1 MEIKKISVFALKN
14 SAIQVNSAVV
24 FNGSVAIVDSIESD
38 GVILWTGKELIKTQE
53 PLTSSRLVVEHD
65 IVQEINNK
73 IIKKTVTTDVSYEHF
88 KAIITLAVHNLPIEG
103 ACVTLYQPLYKGD
116 TVKISQSALIKKF
129 PNKTLKEIKSVIG
142 LVVNIKNSVYSVMV
156 LNETVNFERRDLINQ
171 RASNTKFIYKLFKDC
186 ADKANDIITSIL
198 DTEETETTPV
208 ESKTLPQKDKT
219 KKK

>member
-1 MEIKKISVFALKN
+1 MEINKISVFALKN
-14 SAIQVNSAVV
+14 NAVQVNSAVV
-24 FNGSVAIVDSIESD
+24 FNDSVAIVDSIEPD
-38 GVILWTGKELIKTQE
+38 GVVLWNGKELIKTSE
-53 PLTSSRLVVEHD
+53 PLVSSRLVVEHN

-73 IIKKTVTTDVSYEHF
+73 IVKKTVTTDVSYEHF

-116 TVKISQSALIKKF
+116 TVKISQNALVKKF
-129 PNKTLKEIKSVIG
+129 PNKTLKEIKNVIG

-156 LNETVNFERRDLINQ
+156 LNETINFERRDLINQ

-186 ADKANDIITSIL
+186 ADKANNIITTIL
-198 DTEETETTPV
+198 NAEETETASV
-208 ESKTLPQKDKT
+208 ESETLPQKNKT